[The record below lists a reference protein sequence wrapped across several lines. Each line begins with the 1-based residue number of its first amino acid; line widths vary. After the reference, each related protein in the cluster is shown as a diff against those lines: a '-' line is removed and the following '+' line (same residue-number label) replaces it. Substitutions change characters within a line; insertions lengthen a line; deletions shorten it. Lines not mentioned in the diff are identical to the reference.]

1 MKTVTTTPELLHSTT
16 ENNSHLFDDWFDPI
30 ETGIRD
36 RARELI
42 EEMIRS
48 ELDAVLSRPRYG
60 RRAGPVEGSDATAVV
75 TGHRH
80 GSRVRTLTGTFGKT
94 EIAVPR
100 ARLNG
105 SDGKTT
111 EWKSQA
117 LRNYQ
122 RRTRTADALIAG
134 VYLAGTNTRRVD
146 VLYFRPRAVSMD
158 LPIAV
163 GDLLG
168 HEDDAGLFHVGN
180 MRLSESDR

>member
-1 MKTVTTTPELLHSTT
+1 MKTVTTTPELLQSTT
-16 ENNSHLFDDWFDPI
+16 ESNSHLFDDWFDPI

-36 RARELI
+36 RVRELI

-60 RRAGPVEGSDATAVV
+60 RRAEPADGSDVAAVV

-80 GSRVRTLTGTFGKT
+80 GSRVRTLTRTFGKT

-100 ARLNG
+100 ARLNT

-117 LRNYQ
+117 LRKYQ
-122 RRTRTADALIAG
+122 RRTLAADALIAG
-134 VYLAGTNTRRVD
+134 VYLCAAHAARIWRR
-146 VLYFRPRAVSMD
+146 
-158 LPIAV
+158 
-163 GDLLG
+163 GWQG
-168 HEDDAGLFHVGN
+168 HCEPGLAQ
-180 MRLSESDR
+180 

>member
-1 MKTVTTTPELLHSTT
+1 LHSTT
-16 ENNSHLFDDWFDPI
+16 LNNSHLFDDWFDPI

-36 RARELI
+36 RVRELI

-60 RRAGPVEGSDATAVV
+60 RREKFEEGGDVSVGVA
-75 TGHRH
+75 GHRH
-80 GSRVRTLTGTFGKT
+80 GSRVRTLMGTFGKT

-117 LRNYQ
+117 LRSYQ
-122 RRTRTADALIAG
+122 RRTLAADALIAST
-134 VYLAGTNTRRVD
+134 YLSGTNTRRV
-146 VLYFRPRAVSMD
+146 RRA
-158 LPIAV
+158 LRALFGGAV
-163 GDLLG
+163 GRW
-168 HEDDAGLFHVGN
+168 A
-180 MRLSESDR
+180 RTW